1 MSNVYDLINNFVLT
15 QQWELIYI
23 LLHTQCMSFHESQDY
38 IAGKLSKQK
47 GDFALISEAG
57 KDVTLKFKD
66 TKVNSRRSSRDSLRA
81 VYSRGA
87 KIKILDFNLK
97 GDLDSQIK
105 TLIRGLKKD
114 PNFNGVLESPKY
126 RKVSNRH
133 DSKLNDFDGTILLN
147 DAIDLAFQRG
157 ADKIDGAFTHGAS
170 NIRLVTSG
178 GTDFE
183 YDTSKLS
190 MSMRAFV
197 NGASATK
204 VISSSNLE
212 DFNYRQKIGEI
223 LDLAKQSVGPE
234 KFKPGEYS
242 LVLDPLAFSYII
254 NEFGHA
260 QKFLKRRVGK
270 SVGSEGL
277 TMYDVGNLRGGM
289 GSASFDGYGHPTR
302 ATEIISSG
310 VLKNVV
316 HNPLNFVVPI
326 GKRSRAKIISGID
339 KGLLITN
346 FRNTKRT
353 KGKLDLKSKDAAF
366 VIDKGHVIGSVRQVK
381 ISDDMLKILSGFSD
395 SSNTKE
401 RILNPAVPTAVELPT
416 VRIDGLKVA

>member
-1 MSNVYDLINNFVLT
+1 
-15 QQWELIYI
+15 
-23 LLHTQCMSFHESQDY
+23 MSFHEAQDY

-57 KDVTLKFKD
+57 KDVILKFKD
-66 TKVNSRRSSRDSLRA
+66 TKVTSRRSSRDSLRA
-81 VYSRGA
+81 VFSRGE
-87 KIKILDFNLK
+87 KVKILDFNLK
-97 GDLDSQIK
+97 GDLDAQIK
-105 TLIRGLKKD
+105 KLTKGLKKD
-114 PNFNGVLESPKY
+114 PHFKGVLESSKY
-126 RKVSNRH
+126 RKISNRH
-133 DSKLNDFDGTILLN
+133 DSNLTDFNGTALLN

-157 ADKIDGAFTHGAS
+157 ANKIDGAFTHGTS
-170 NIRLVTSG
+170 NIRLVTSR
-178 GTDFE
+178 GTDFD
-183 YDTSKLS
+183 YDMSKLS

-197 NGASATK
+197 NDASATK
-204 VISSSNLE
+204 VISSSNLGE
-212 DFNYRQKIGEI
+212 FNYRQKIGEI

-234 KFKPGEYS
+234 RFKPGEYS

-260 QKFLKRRVGK
+260 HKFLNRRVGK

-289 GSASFDGYGHPTR
+289 GSASFDNYGHPTR

-310 VLKNVV
+310 VLKTVV

-326 GKRSRAKIISGID
+326 GKRSRAKIISDVD

-346 FRNTKRT
+346 FRNTRRT
-353 KGKLDLKSKDAAF
+353 KGKLSLKSKDAAF

-381 ISDDMLKILSGFSD
+381 ISEDMLKILSGFSD

>member
-114 PNFNGVLESPKY
+114 PNFKELPTAPRY

-133 DSKLNDFDGTILLN
+133 DASLNDFDGNNILS

-157 ADKIDGAFTHGAS
+157 ADKIEGVFTHGSS
-170 NIRLVTSG
+170 NVRLVTSNG
-178 GTDFE
+178 SDFD
-183 YDTSKLS
+183 YDFYSD
-190 MSMRAFV
+190 FV
-197 NGASATK
+197 K
-204 VISSSNLE
+204 
-212 DFNYRQKIGEI
+212 
-223 LDLAKQSVGPE
+223 
-234 KFKPGEYS
+234 
-242 LVLDPLAFSYII
+242 
-254 NEFGHA
+254 
-260 QKFLKRRVGK
+260 
-270 SVGSEGL
+270 
-277 TMYDVGNLRGGM
+277 
-289 GSASFDGYGHPTR
+289 
-302 ATEIISSG
+302 
-310 VLKNVV
+310 
-316 HNPLNFVVPI
+316 
-326 GKRSRAKIISGID
+326 
-339 KGLLITN
+339 
-346 FRNTKRT
+346 
-353 KGKLDLKSKDAAF
+353 
-366 VIDKGHVIGSVRQVK
+366 
-381 ISDDMLKILSGFSD
+381 
-395 SSNTKE
+395 
-401 RILNPAVPTAVELPT
+401 
-416 VRIDGLKVA
+416 

>member
-1 MSNVYDLINNFVLT
+1 
-15 QQWELIYI
+15 
-23 LLHTQCMSFHESQDY
+23 MSFHESQDY

-57 KDVTLKFKD
+57 KDVVLKFKD
-66 TKVNSRRSSRDSLRA
+66 TNITSRRVSRDSLRG
-81 VYSRGA
+81 VFSRGA

-97 GDLDSQIK
+97 GDLDAQIK
-105 TLIRGLKKD
+105 LLTKGLKKD
-114 PNFNGVLESPKY
+114 PNYKGVLESPKY

-133 DSKLNDFDGTILLN
+133 DSNLNDFNGTVLLN

-157 ADKIDGAFTHGAS
+157 ANKIDGVFTHGAS

-178 GTDFE
+178 GADFD
-183 YDTSKLS
+183 YDLSKLT

-197 NGASATK
+197 NDASASK
-204 VISSSNLE
+204 VISSSNLG

-223 LDLAKQSVGPE
+223 LDLAKQSVSPE
-234 KFKPGEYS
+234 KFNSGEYS
-242 LVLDPLAFSYII
+242 VVLDPLAFSYII

-260 QKFLKRRVGK
+260 HNFLKRRVGK
-270 SVGSEGL
+270 SVGSESL

-289 GSASFDGYGHPTR
+289 GSAPFDMYGNPTR

-326 GKRSRAKIISGID
+326 GKRSRSKVISSVD

-346 FRNTKRT
+346 FRSANRT
-353 KGKLDLKSKDAAF
+353 RGKLALRSKDAAF
-366 VIDKGHVIGSVRQVK
+366 VIDKGHVIGSVKQVK
-381 ISDDMLKILSGFSD
+381 ISEDMLKILSGFSD

-401 RILNPAVPTAVELPT
+401 RILNPAVPTAVDLPT
-416 VRIDGLKVA
+416 VRIDGLMVA

>member
-1 MSNVYDLINNFVLT
+1 MSI
-15 QQWELIYI
+15 
-23 LLHTQCMSFHESQDY
+23 HEAQDY
-38 IAGKLSKQK
+38 ISGKLSKQK

-57 KDVTLKFKD
+57 KDVILKFKD
-66 TKVNSRRSSRDSLRA
+66 TKVTSRRSSRDSLRA
-81 VYSRGA
+81 VFSRGE
-87 KIKILDFNLK
+87 KVKILDFNLK
-97 GDLDSQIK
+97 GDLDAQIK
-105 TLIRGLKKD
+105 NLTKGLKKD
-114 PNFNGVLESPKY
+114 PHFKGVLEAPKY
-126 RKVSNRH
+126 RKISNRH
-133 DSKLNDFDGTILLN
+133 DSKLIDFDGTPLLN

-157 ADKIDGAFTHGAS
+157 ANKIDGVFTHGTS
-170 NIRLVTSG
+170 NIRLVTSR
-178 GTDFE
+178 GTDFD
-183 YDTSKLS
+183 YDMSKLS

-197 NGASATK
+197 NDASATK
-204 VISSSNLE
+204 VISSSNLGE
-212 DFNYRQKIGEI
+212 FNYRQKIGEI

-234 KFKPGEYS
+234 RFKPGEYS

-260 QKFLKRRVGK
+260 HNFLKRKVGK

-289 GSASFDGYGHPTR
+289 GSASFDNYGHPTR

-310 VLKNVV
+310 VLKTVV

-326 GKRSRAKIISGID
+326 GKRSRAKIISDVD

-346 FRNTKRT
+346 FRNARRT
-353 KGKLDLKSKDAAF
+353 KGKLSLKSKDAAF

-381 ISDDMLKILSGFSD
+381 ISEDMLKILSGFSD

>member
-1 MSNVYDLINNFVLT
+1 MA
-15 QQWELIYI
+15 
-23 LLHTQCMSFHESQDY
+23 FHESQDY

-47 GDFALISEAG
+47 GDFALISEVG

-66 TKVNSRRSSRDSLRA
+66 TKITSRRRSRDSLRA
-81 VYSRGA
+81 VFSRGD
-87 KIKILDFNLK
+87 KIKTLDFNLR

-105 TLIRGLKKD
+105 TLTMGLRKD
-114 PNFNGVLESPKY
+114 SNFKGVLESPKY

-147 DAIDLAFQRG
+147 DAIDLAFQHG
-157 ADKIDGAFTHGAS
+157 ADNIGGTFTHGAS

-178 GTDFE
+178 GVDFD

-197 NGASATK
+197 NDASATK
-204 VISSSNLE
+204 VISSSNLGE
-212 DFNYRQKIGEI
+212 FNYRQKIGEI
-223 LDLAKQSVGPE
+223 LELAKQSVGPE
-234 KFKPGEYS
+234 KFKHGEYS
-242 LVLDPLAFSYII
+242 LILDPLAFSYII

-289 GSASFDGYGHPTR
+289 GSAPFDGYGYPTR

-310 VLKNVV
+310 VLKNIV

-326 GKRSRAKIISGID
+326 GKRSRAKIISGVD

-346 FRNTKRT
+346 FRNAKRT
-353 KGKLDLKSKDAAF
+353 NGKLALKSKDAAF
-366 VIDKGHVIGSVRQVK
+366 VIDKGHIIGSVRQVK

-395 SSNTKE
+395 CSNTKE
-401 RILNPAVPTAVELPT
+401 RILNPNVPTAVELPT
-416 VRIDGLKVA
+416 VRIDGLKLA

>member
-1 MSNVYDLINNFVLT
+1 MYDLINNFVLT

-38 IAGKLSKQK
+38 IAGKLSNQK
-47 GDFALISEAG
+47 GDFALISTAG
-57 KDVTLKFKD
+57 KDVVLKFKD
-66 TKVNSRRSSRDSLRA
+66 TKVTSRRLSKDSLRA
-81 VYSRGA
+81 IYSKGA

-97 GDLDSQIK
+97 GDLDAQIK
-105 TLIRGLKKD
+105 MLTKGLKKD
-114 PNFNGVLESPKY
+114 PNFKGVLPSPKY

-133 DSKLNDFDGTILLN
+133 DSNLNDFDGTTLLN

-157 ADKIDGAFTHGAS
+157 ADKIDGTFTHGSS
-170 NIRLVTSG
+170 NIRLVTSEG
-178 GTDFE
+178 ADFD

-197 NGASATK
+197 NDASATK
-204 VISSSNLE
+204 VISSSNLG

-223 LDLAKQSVGPE
+223 LDLAKQSVSPE
-234 KFKPGEYS
+234 RFKPGDYS

-260 QKFLKRRVGK
+260 HNFLKRRVGK

-326 GKRSRAKIISGID
+326 GKRSRAKIISDVD

-346 FRNTKRT
+346 FRTAKHTKN
-353 KGKLDLKSKDAAF
+353 KLNLKSKDAAF
-366 VIDKGHVIGSVRQVK
+366 VIDKGHIIGSARQVK
-381 ISDDMLKILSGFSD
+381 LSEDMLKILSGFSD

-416 VRIDGLKVA
+416 VRIDGLKVT

>member
-1 MSNVYDLINNFVLT
+1 
-15 QQWELIYI
+15 
-23 LLHTQCMSFHESQDY
+23 MSFHETQDY

-57 KDVTLKFKD
+57 KDVVLKFKD
-66 TKVNSRRSSRDSLRA
+66 TKVTSRRNSRDSLRA
-81 VYSRGA
+81 IYSRGS
-87 KIKILDFNLK
+87 KIKILNFNLK
-97 GDLDSQIK
+97 GDLDAQIK
-105 TLIRGLKKD
+105 ALTKGLKKD
-114 PNFNGVLESPKY
+114 PNFKGVLPSPKY
-126 RKVSNRH
+126 RKVNNRH
-133 DSKLNDFDGTILLN
+133 DSDLNDFDGTTLLN
-147 DAIDLAFQRG
+147 DAIDLAFQYG
-157 ADKIDGAFTHGAS
+157 ADKIEGAFTHGAS

-178 GTDFE
+178 GADF
-183 YDTSKLS
+183 DFDLSKLS

-197 NGASATK
+197 NDASASK
-204 VISSSNLE
+204 VISSSNLG
-212 DFNYRQKIGEI
+212 DFNYRQKIGEV
-223 LDLAKQSVGPE
+223 LDLAKQSVSPE
-234 KFKPGEYS
+234 RFKPGEYS

-260 QKFLKRRVGK
+260 HNFLKRRVGK
-270 SVGSEGL
+270 AVGSEGL

-289 GSASFDGYGHPTR
+289 GSASFDSYGHPTR

-310 VLKNVV
+310 VLKTVV

-326 GKRSRAKIISGID
+326 GKRSRAKIISSVD

-346 FRNTKRT
+346 FRNAKRT

-366 VIDKGHVIGSVRQVK
+366 VIDKGHVIGSVRQVNL
-381 ISDDMLKILSGFSD
+381 SDDMLKILSGFSD

-401 RILNPAVPTAVELPT
+401 RILNPNVPTAVELPT

>member
-1 MSNVYDLINNFVLT
+1 
-15 QQWELIYI
+15 
-23 LLHTQCMSFHESQDY
+23 MSFHEAQDY
-38 IAGKLSKQK
+38 ISGKLSKQK

-57 KDVTLKFKD
+57 KDVILKFKD
-66 TKVNSRRSSRDSLRA
+66 TKVTSRRSSRDSLRA
-81 VYSRGA
+81 VFSRGE
-87 KIKILDFNLK
+87 KVKILDFNLK
-97 GDLDSQIK
+97 GDLDAQIK
-105 TLIRGLKKD
+105 KLTKGLKKD
-114 PNFNGVLESPKY
+114 PHFKGVLESSKY
-126 RKVSNRH
+126 RKISNRH
-133 DSKLNDFDGTILLN
+133 DSNLTDFNGTALLN

-157 ADKIDGAFTHGAS
+157 ANKIDGAFTHGTS
-170 NIRLVTSG
+170 NIRLVTSR
-178 GTDFE
+178 GTDFD
-183 YDTSKLS
+183 YDMSKLS

-197 NGASATK
+197 NDASATK
-204 VISSSNLE
+204 VISSSNLGE
-212 DFNYRQKIGEI
+212 FNYRQKIGEI

-234 KFKPGEYS
+234 RFKPGEYS

-260 QKFLKRRVGK
+260 HKFLNRRVGK

-289 GSASFDGYGHPTR
+289 GSASFDNYGHPTR

-310 VLKNVV
+310 VLKTVV

-326 GKRSRAKIISGID
+326 GKRSRAKIISDVD

-346 FRNTKRT
+346 FRNTRRT
-353 KGKLDLKSKDAAF
+353 KGKLSLKSKDAAF

-381 ISDDMLKILSGFSD
+381 ISEDMLKILSGFSD